1 VLTAPKNV
9 EKKVRGKERNLTC
22 SFVERLLGH
31 CATNP
36 LALHA
41 LALHHACLVDE
52 DAKER
57 NLSGLAKACSPR
69 RPFELLPSSQLELF
83 STSHQIS

>member
-1 VLTAPKNV
+1 
-9 EKKVRGKERNLTC
+9 
-22 SFVERLLGH
+22 
-31 CATNP
+31 
-36 LALHA
+36 